1 MNPALKLSLMFDL
14 GLLIQSVFL
23 IRGNLKENI
32 LRWLKAFIASFSLAA
47 IIFLPVIFDESK
59 KISISDIYLFLFWFY
74 LLFSFFFTGAFFY
87 KALYEIN
94 EKILLV
100 WTLIFWYAYAVNYDP
115 VNWLSIVFLIPTFI
129 VLIAG
134 FAPAHMDYFWKSFL
148 YAWFLFVLLFLI
160 FIQFKSSFLNFIF
173 APGKIAVSYGLFS
186 AFSAGMVFLTAL
198 VYGSHL
204 LAFLPVKS
212 KYEHWSSRLRE
223 IGEHAFNVSAKYSN
237 YQMSFI
243 EASLIT
249 VLIGGIFL
257 GNYHFKVAPSDLVIN
272 LGIIGSFL
280 YSERPMRRGA

>member
-1 MNPALKLSLMFDL
+1 MNPALKLSLMFGL

-32 LRWLKAFIASFSLAA
+32 LRWLKAFIASFGLAA
-47 IIFLPVIFDESK
+47 IIFLPVLFDESK

-87 KALYEIN
+87 RALYEIN

-115 VNWLSIVFLIPTFI
+115 VNWLSIIFLIPTFI

-160 FIQFKSSFLNFIF
+160 I
-173 APGKIAVSYGLFS
+173 
-186 AFSAGMVFLTAL
+186 
-198 VYGSHL
+198 
-204 LAFLPVKS
+204 
-212 KYEHWSSRLRE
+212 
-223 IGEHAFNVSAKYSN
+223 
-237 YQMSFI
+237 
-243 EASLIT
+243 
-249 VLIGGIFL
+249 
-257 GNYHFKVAPSDLVIN
+257 
-272 LGIIGSFL
+272 
-280 YSERPMRRGA
+280 

>member
-1 MNPALKLSLMFDL
+1 MNPALKLSLMFGV

-32 LRWLKAFIASFSLAA
+32 LRWLKAFIASFGFAA
-47 IIFLPVIFDESK
+47 IIFLPIIFDESK
-59 KISISDIYLFLFWFY
+59 KISISNAYPFLFLFY

-148 YAWFLFVLLFLI
+148 YAWFLFILLFLV
-160 FIQFKSSFLNFIF
+160 FVQFKLSLLYFIF
-173 APGKIAVSYGLFS
+173 TPGKITASYGLFS
-186 AFSAGMVFLTAL
+186 AFSAGMVFLTVL

-212 KYEHWSSRLRE
+212 KYEHWRDRLRE
-223 IGEHAFNVSAKYSN
+223 IREHAINLGAKYSD
-237 YQMSFI
+237 YQMEFV
-243 EASLIT
+243 EALIIFF
-249 VLIGGIFL
+249 LIGGIFL
-257 GNYHFKVAPSDLVIN
+257 GNYYLKIVSNDLIIN

>member
-1 MNPALKLSLMFDL
+1 MNHAVQIALMFGL
-14 GLLIQSVFL
+14 GLLIQSIFL

-32 LRWLKAFIASFSLAA
+32 LRWLKAFIAGFGLAA
-47 IIFLPVIFDESK
+47 IIFLPVLFGESK
-59 KISISDIYLFLFWFY
+59 RISMSDVYLFFFCFF
-74 LLFSFFFTGAFFY
+74 LLFSFFF
-87 KALYEIN
+87 
-94 EKILLV
+94 
-100 WTLIFWYAYAVNYDP
+100 
-115 VNWLSIVFLIPTFI
+115 I
-129 VLIAG
+129 VLIAC

-173 APGKIAVSYGLFS
+173 APGKIAASYGLFS

-204 LAFLPVKS
+204 LAFLPIKS

-237 YQMSFI
+237 YQMNFI
-243 EASLIT
+243 EALLIT

-280 YSERPMRRGA
+280 YSERPMRRRA